1 MAFGATRRLLPPR
14 LSRLLGV
21 TSEGRG
27 RHTIVLLTESGLKES
42 RVELVTAKKVVA
54 AASR

>member
-21 TSEGRG
+21 TSEDD
-27 RHTIVLLTESGLKES
+27 IVLLTESDLKKS
-42 RVELVTAKKVVA
+42 GVKLITAKKIVA